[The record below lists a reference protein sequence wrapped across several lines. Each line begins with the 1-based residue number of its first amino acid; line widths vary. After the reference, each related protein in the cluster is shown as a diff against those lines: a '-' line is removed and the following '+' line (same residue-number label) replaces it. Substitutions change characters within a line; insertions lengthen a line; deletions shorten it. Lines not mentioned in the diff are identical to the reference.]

1 MTKAVHPFAPR
12 TPRAPLWRGIGL
24 AFCVGALAACQSSL
38 PAAYDGLEQEARN
51 EVQMVRLAHR
61 INPSSPQHS
70 AQSSDEHGL
79 DDAQKSSIIRFLAEM
94 DAGYGDHISLVAGDG
109 FSPKASED
117 LRRILRAHGLQQEN
131 APASIGEVPKSRG
144 ALLVLDRYIVTAP
157 QCPNSVLQLARNYTN
172 APSPQFGCA
181 NVINLGQ
188 MVADPRDLLTGNG
201 SGQTSTGKA
210 IQSLKAW
217 RDEVPIILVPQGV
230 NQGGGTG
237 FGSGGGF

>member
-1 MTKAVHPFAPR
+1 MTMARHPFAPR
-12 TPRAPLWRGIGL
+12 IACAPLLLRIGL
-24 AFCVGALAACQSSL
+24 SLCFGALAACQSSL

-61 INPSSPQHS
+61 IDPPLSRP
-70 AQSSDEHGL
+70 AQADDENGL
-79 DDAQKSSIIRFLAEM
+79 DDAQKASIIRFLAEM

-109 FSPKASED
+109 FSPKASDD
-117 LRRILRAHGLQQEN
+117 LRRILRAHGLQQEH
-131 APASIGEVPKSRG
+131 APASIGEMPKSRG

-217 RDEVPIILVPQGV
+217 REEVPIILVPQGV
-230 NQGGGTG
+230 NQGGSRG